1 MQQYIKMNSDDLI
14 EENKVLKE
22 QLALLKEEKKSWG
35 EIVDKK
41 VDNWFEKHKDDVDI
55 GRISVFQVFGQKY
68 EIDILPDE
76 MEKAIYKKCIKIMLS
91 MISELNLE

>member
-1 MQQYIKMNSDDLI
+1 MNSDDLI

-41 VDNWFEKHKDDVDI
+41 VDNWFQKHKDDVDI

-91 MISELNLE
+91 MIYELNLE

>member
-1 MQQYIKMNSDDLI
+1 MNNDDII

-35 EIVDKK
+35 ENVDKK
-41 VDNWFEKHKDDVDI
+41 VDNWFEKHKEDVDI

>member
-1 MQQYIKMNSDDLI
+1 MNSDDLI